1 MKKVHWIFV
10 SVFAVTMMSQAQPA
24 PGGRGPFG
32 GGRGGEIFRQLFEGR
47 GGRGGGSIEER
58 MAQGAR
64 RMGMTFNE
72 APTMRMSLFDVVERI
87 GGKRAEN
94 ILLAQLQ
101 VSVRAVEIVHLAGC
115 LERLSGG
122 DKHKDEVL
130 AVAKHVLKEQ
140 VDQREAFG
148 YRVDARGLGQVW
160 GLLEKY
166 GDESFVQEA
175 QSLLIDGEGKMDGS
189 ANNYLRRVMKEN
201 IMTVYQNLYAN
212 SDVDDGAKNEMRR
225 RAMDYMGKNSAAN
238 AIVQMRFK
246 ELATQMAE
254 EQAKAEAAQANGE
267 ESPPRRGFGQRNP
280 IQTIGSYMSRLG
292 RKSEDLTSQEISSR
306 KQLLASLRV
315 NFNTPEITVMF
326 DRTSERLDTLAD
338 PEKSKDARRDFSAG
352 PPRQRGD
359 AERQANDLRSRIE
372 QLRRNREAGGGQ

>member
-1 MKKVHWIFV
+1 
-10 SVFAVTMMSQAQPA
+10 
-24 PGGRGPFG
+24 
-32 GGRGGEIFRQLFEGR
+32 
-47 GGRGGGSIEER
+47 